1 MTAPFQ
7 PRFLTVDDS
16 PLGSR
21 FVIHHPPAD
30 GVPKA
35 LVVYV
40 HPFAEEMNKARRMA
54 AFQAR
59 ALAAD
64 GLATLQIDL
73 LGCGD
78 SAGDFGDAT
87 WDQWVNDV
95 VAAAQWLRQQHTA
108 LNDSPAAP
116 SRPPLW
122 IWGLR
127 AGTLL
132 AAQAAGRLAQA
143 GIACHLL
150 LWQPTPAGK
159 LLLQQFLRLK
169 AAGELLAGQAKAAME
184 QLRNELASG
193 HPVEVAGY
201 LLHPALCQGLEQAM
215 LQPPAA
221 LPAGQLVWLEVS
233 PVEQPALAPAGA
245 GTLAAWRA
253 AGWAVQAQALRGP
266 AFWQTTEIEDAP
278 ALVEAT
284 RVALSTALLAIR
296 QPAPQPAEAPLA

>member
-1 MTAPFQ
+1 MNAPFQ
-7 PRFLTVDDS
+7 PRFLTFDDT
-16 PLGSR
+16 PLGRR
-21 FVIHHPPAD
+21 FVIHHPPA
-30 GVPKA
+30 GGTPKA

-54 AFQAR
+54 ALHAR

-64 GLATLQIDL
+64 GLAVLQIDL

-87 WDQWVNDV
+87 WVQWVDDV
-95 VAAAQWLRQQHTA
+95 VAAARWLLQQHT
-108 LNDSPAAP
+108 LPASGVA
-116 SRPPLW
+116 PPLW
-122 IWGLR
+122 LWGLR

-132 AAQAAGRLAQA
+132 ATQAAACLAEA
-143 GIACHLL
+143 GTPCHLL

-184 QLRNELASG
+184 QLRAELAAG
-193 HPVEVAGY
+193 RAVEVAGY
-201 LLHPALCQGLEQAM
+201 LLHPALCQGLEQAV
-215 LQPPAA
+215 LQPPA
-221 LPAGQLVWLEVS
+221 GQPPGQMIWLEVS
-233 PVEQPALAPAGA
+233 PVEQPALAPASA
-245 GTLAAWRA
+245 GTLAAWRG
-253 AGWAVQAQALRGP
+253 AGWGVQAQALRGP

-284 RVALSTALLAIR
+284 RVALATALQAIR

>member
-1 MTAPFQ
+1 MTAPFE
-7 PRFLTVDDS
+7 PRFLTVDDT
-16 PLGSR
+16 PLGQR
-21 FVIHHPPAD
+21 LVIHHPPA
-30 GVPKA
+30 GGTPKA

-54 AFQAR
+54 AMQAR

-64 GLATLQIDL
+64 GLAVLQIDL

-87 WDQWVNDV
+87 WARWVDDV
-95 VAAAQWLRQQHTA
+95 VAAARWLLQQRPPTA
-108 LNDSPAAP
+108 AGAA
-116 SRPPLW
+116 PPLW

-132 AAQAAGRLAQA
+132 AAAAAERLAET
-143 GIACHLL
+143 GTPSHLL
-150 LWQPTPAGK
+150 FWHPTPAGK

-169 AAGELLAGQAKAAME
+169 AAGELLAGQAKAAMD
-184 QLRNELASG
+184 QLRTELTAG
-193 HPVEVAGY
+193 RAVEVAGY
-201 LLHPALCQGLEQAM
+201 LLHPALCLGLEQAT

-221 LPAGQLVWLEVS
+221 LPPGQLVWLEVS
-233 PVEQPALAPAGA
+233 PVEQPTLAPAGA
-245 GTLAAWRA
+245 GALAAWRA

-278 ALVEAT
+278 ALIDAT
-284 RVALSTALLAIR
+284 RAALAEALTAIGRA
-296 QPAPQPAEAPLA
+296 APQPAEATAA